1 MSNSENK
8 VEIVPVGNVLR
19 AIVFMGL
26 GIVSVIIG
34 LILTPSAA
42 QIAEGFRLQQSAT
55 GLLDL
60 NTFAVVGAERIGVPF
75 INAGILVIVVM
86 LSYLITGTTING
98 GSIAAAFMVFGFGF
112 CGKTLWNVWPLFFGV
127 LLHAKINKKA
137 INTVTGLG
145 WFSAA
150 LSPLVSTLTFYIVS
164 DGSSNETIGEAAR
177 FNVPGFVIAIVL
189 GLVAGYL
196 VAVFAGFLPDKHT
209 GLTLYNAG
217 FAAGLAGFLIFS
229 VMKVI
234 GLGHTGPGPYHDFPD
249 INNPALAV
257 CIAVLLIYLMLC
269 GLLIAVTE
277 RGKID
282 VIVAKKYAGSAVEQF
297 GFGATLVN
305 MSVCGFFCLLYWALT
320 TTANAHGPLFACL
333 FTVTG
338 FASNGISVRT
348 MAPIFAGVYATSF
361 GLTAVKALLTGA
373 PVLES
378 AFAYVGS
385 KNMLI
390 AAIFGCGMAPVVYRH
405 GALVGFFAGVIHSVL
420 VPNTGG
426 LHGWMNLYNNGFCLG
441 LVVTFFVPMLVI
453 LLNKNKKEDTN

>member
-1 MSNSENK
+1 MSNNENK
-8 VEIVPVGNVLR
+8 VEVMPVGNTLR

-26 GIVSVIIG
+26 GLVSIIIG
-34 LILTPSAA
+34 LILTPSMA
-42 QIAEGFRLQQSAT
+42 QIAEGFRLQQTAS

-60 NTFAVVGAERIGVPF
+60 NTFLVVGDGRLGVPF

-86 LSYLITGTTING
+86 LSYLITKTTVNG

-127 LLHAKINKKA
+127 LLHAKLNKKA

-150 LSPLVSTLTFYIVS
+150 LSPMVSIMTFYIVHN
-164 DGSSNETIGEAAR
+164 GSSNETIGETAR
-177 FNVPGFVIAIVL
+177 FSGLGFVLAIVI
-189 GLVAGYL
+189 GLIAGYL

-229 VMKVI
+229 IMKVI
-234 GLGHTGPGPYHDFPD
+234 GLGHTGPGPYHDFPN
-249 INNPALAV
+249 INNKALAIG
-257 CIAVLLIYLMLC
+257 IAVLLIYLMLC
-269 GLLIAVTE
+269 GLLIAVKE

-282 VIVAKKYAGSAVEQF
+282 TIVAHKYAGSAVEQF

-320 TTANAHGPLFACL
+320 ITANAHGPLFACL

-338 FASNGISVRT
+338 FAANGISVRT
-348 MAPIFAGVYATSF
+348 MAPIFAGVYAMSF
-361 GLTAVKALLTGA
+361 GLTAIKALLTGV
-373 PVLES
+373 PVLET

-405 GALVGFFAGVIHSVL
+405 GALIGFFAGMIHSVL

-441 LVVTFFVPMLVI
+441 LVVTFFVPMVVA
-453 LLNKNKKEDTN
+453 LLRRNNQEKQ